1 MAMNEMDMS
10 EMMPDES
17 MQTLQMSSMEKEAV
31 KNPIEIIKND
41 HRKVESL
48 FEQFEGAEDKKQKL
62 EIAKQVC
69 IELTVHAQY
78 EEELVYPLLMQED
91 EEAGIEAGLEHE
103 LIKFMIDELNGIGA
117 RDKKLEPKVKVLKDL
132 VQHHVEEEERTALPE
147 LEGNEELQARADQII
162 ERKMQLM
169 KKMTRGGRKASTA
182 LKPAAR
188 KATTGRKKT
197 TARKPHG
204 MRKTAARGSSAGK
217 RTAATAKKGARKSAQ
232 VRSGKKQTTRRA
244 R

>member
-1 MAMNEMDMS
+1 MAMNEMDMN

-17 MQTLQMSSMEKEAV
+17 MQTMQMKNMGKEAV
-31 KNPIEIIKND
+31 KNPIDMIKND

-48 FEQFEGAEDKKQKL
+48 FEQFEGTEDKKQKQ
-62 EIAKQVC
+62 EIAKQLC

-91 EEAGIEAGLEHE
+91 EEIGMESGMEHE
-103 LIKFMIDELNGIGA
+103 LIKFMIGELEGISA
-117 RDKKLEPKVKVLKDL
+117 RDKKLAPKVKVLKDI

-147 LEGNEELQARADQII
+147 LEGNEELQSRAEQIA

-169 KKMTRGGRKASTA
+169 QKMTRGGRKAAGTRKS
-182 LKPAAR
+182 PARKAISGRKTTTGR
-188 KATTGRKKT
+188 KATTGRQKT
-197 TARKPHG
+197 T
-204 MRKTAARGSSAGK
+204 
-217 RTAATAKKGARKSAQ
+217 RTVAAKKGARKSAQ
-232 VRSGKKQTTRRA
+232 VRHGKKQITRRRA